1 MTIHHIGECNPRAN
15 HEPSIEVVSDIRS
28 KIPIVWLESHQT
40 ISGWW
45 YTYPSEKY
53 EFVSWDYMGL

>member
-1 MTIHHIGECNPRAN
+1 M
-15 HEPSIEVVSDIRS
+15 
-28 KIPIVWLESHQT
+28 LT

-53 EFVSWDYMGL
+53 EFVSWDYHSQLNETIENRKCLHEFLHGPFFLYIK

>member
-1 MTIHHIGECNPRAN
+1 MMVNNDGYYMVNI
-15 HEPSIEVVSDIRS
+15 
-28 KIPIVWLESHQT
+28 WLMMVND

-53 EFVSWDYMGL
+53 ESQWEGWHPIYEMEEHKQINKS